1 MLFGFTLQ
9 SVGAFDRQ
17 YGFEL
22 TSVNNLYIDVQDNA
36 GDPLI
41 AQIQI
46 NGGLSVD
53 GFYSGSDSYSFAT
66 GSAIGVTIEASK
78 VGYTTN
84 QVIVDV
90 NEHGYTH
97 VVITLER
104 SSGLFTCTTIPKSI
118 QGVTVSKPIFGS
130 YLEVVFTS
138 DSPINELDYFVIFTA
153 YPNGSKTSGVPVN
166 SRLVSSSP
174 NSLTYHIDVLDGE
187 FCYTSTIS
195 KKQC

>member
-1 MLFGFTLQ
+1 MAIGLSIVSNNPIDSQKGVSIINT
-9 SVGAFDRQ
+9 
-17 YGFEL
+17 
-22 TSVNNLYIDVQDNA
+22 NNLFVDIFDSLGNPIEA
-36 GDPLI
+36 E
-41 AQIQI
+41 IQI

-53 GFYSGSDSYSFAT
+53 GFYSGADSYSFVT

-78 VGYTTN
+78 VGYTTA

-90 NEHGYTH
+90 NEFGYA
-97 VVITLER
+97 VARLELEP
-104 SSGLFTCTTIPKSI
+104 SISLLTCTTTPKSI

-138 DSPINELDYFVIFTA
+138 IGNINELDYFVIFTA

-166 SRLVSSSP
+166 SRFIGSSP